1 MENIINKLNEV
12 ELLIKNL
19 ESQRDGLKAQLIEE
33 LKNTEDKNY
42 RTDKALYSLKVV
54 SNDKFN
60 EKKFKEEHEDIYN
73 NYLKTKVSF
82 DITTFKKKEK
92 DYLEQY
98 TEKGNDTYSLMI
110 RENKKEEDT
119 DSTDVKSVEE
129 LSL

>member
-1 MENIINKLNEV
+1 MENIIDKLNEV
-12 ELLIKNL
+12 ELLIRNL
-19 ESQRDGLKAQLIEE
+19 ESQRDGLKAQLIEK
-33 LKNTEDKNY
+33 LKNTEEKNY

-92 DYLEQY
+92 EYLEKY

-119 DSTDVKSVEE
+119 DDTDVKSVEE

>member
-1 MENIINKLNEV
+1 MENIVNELNEV

-19 ESQRDGLKAQLIEE
+19 ESKRDGLKAQLIQE
-33 LKNTEDKNY
+33 LKNTESKNY

-60 EKKFKEEHEDIYN
+60 EKRFKEEHEDVYN

-92 DYLEQY
+92 KYVEEY
-98 TEKGNDTYSLMI
+98 TEKGEATYSLMI
-110 RENKKEEDT
+110 KENK
-119 DSTDVKSVEE
+119 VEE
-129 LSL
+129 TTVEEQTVEDLGL

>member
-1 MENIINKLNEV
+1 MENIIDKLNEV
-12 ELLIKNL
+12 ELLIRNL

-33 LKNTEDKNY
+33 LKNTEEKNY
-42 RTDKALYSLKVV
+42 RTEKALYSLRVV

-92 DYLEQY
+92 DYVEEY
-98 TEKGNDTYSLMI
+98 TEKGIETYSLMI
-110 RENKKEEDT
+110 KENKIEEKNT
-119 DSTDVKSVEE
+119 TNQVVED
-129 LSL
+129 LGL

>member
-1 MENIINKLNEV
+1 MNEIVEKLNEI

-19 ESQRDGLKAQLIEE
+19 ESERDELKNQLIEE
-33 LKNTEDKNY
+33 LKNTESKNF

-60 EKKFKEEHEDIYN
+60 EKKFKEEHEEIYN

-92 DYLEQY
+92 EYVEEY
-98 TEKGNDTYSLMI
+98 TEKGETTYSLMI
-110 RENKKEEDT
+110 KENKIEENVLEEKT
-119 DSTDVKSVEE
+119 VED
-129 LSL
+129 LGL